1 MESRSTSLFGLWG
14 IVLLAFGLVAYA
26 VAPAAS
32 AYVLVHVGLGI
43 LLLVLYLTASRDNLS
58 TFLGERSTKYG
69 ANAVVY
75 SLIFLAILI
84 VVNYLGSRH
93 NHRFDLTKQNV
104 FSLSS
109 QSTGV
114 LSKLDK
120 PVEVYAFVEAG
131 TDPIIDDLLDSYKNA
146 SNNFSYHIVDPVKDR
161 DLAERYKVTEIPFLH
176 IQYGEAGDENPP
188 SSEGKQTATV
198 TRDISEQSITNGLLK
213 ATAATKKVVCFLDGH
228 GEADPDN
235 RDARGASGLQ
245 DALRNENYETRK
257 VLLASEAAV
266 PAECNVFVVAAT
278 ERPLFDHEVTQLRE
292 YLKAGRSALFLVP
305 PQRGQQLRDVL
316 QPWGVK
322 LTDTVVVDQVVRL
335 FQGPALGLQ
344 ILASTYGAHPVTAA
358 FTERTVFPMARAVQA
373 DAAGKTG
380 VSAIELVKSSPSSWA
395 ESDVEGVFKRG
406 EAALDEGGGDANG
419 DIKGPVSLA
428 VAVTGKHKEM
438 GFDKEGET
446 KLIVVGDAD
455 FASNQFFGQLFNR
468 DLVLNMMAW
477 LGGEEKQISIRP
489 RAIQASRAQL
499 GPDETRRIFYLS
511 VLVLPELL
519 LFLGLTVWWRRSNK

>member
-1 MESRSTSLFGLWG
+1 M
-14 IVLLAFGLVAYA
+14 AFGLVAYA
-26 VAPAAS
+26 LAPAAS

-43 LLLVLYLTASRDNLS
+43 LLLVLYLSSSRESLG

-69 ANAVVY
+69 ANAIVY
-75 SLIFLAILI
+75 SLIFLAIL
-84 VVNYLGSRH
+84 VVLNFLAARH

-104 FSLSS
+104 FSLST

-120 PVEVYAFVEAG
+120 PVEVYAFVETGA
-131 TDPIIDDLLDSYKNA
+131 DPIIDDLLDSYKNA

-161 DLAERYKVTEIPFLH
+161 DLAERFKVTEIPFVH
-176 IQYGEAGDENPP
+176 IQYGEASEENR
-188 SSEGKQTATV
+188 QTATV
-198 TRDISEQSITNGLLK
+198 TRDISEQSITNALIK
-213 ATAATKKVVCFLDGH
+213 ATSATKKMVCFLDGH

-245 DALRNENYETRK
+245 DALRNENYDTKK
-257 VLLASEAAV
+257 VLLASEATV
-266 PAECNVFVVAAT
+266 PADCNIFVVAAT
-278 ERPLFDHEVTQLRE
+278 ERPLFDHEVTQIRD
-292 YLKAGRSALFLVP
+292 YLKKGGSTLFLVP
-305 PQRGQQLRDVL
+305 PQRGQQLVDVL
-316 QPWGVK
+316 APWGVK

-344 ILASTYGAHPVTAA
+344 ILASTYGTHPVTKD
-358 FTERTVFPMARAVQA
+358 FNERTVFPMVRAVTA
-373 DAAGKTG
+373 DAAGKPG
-380 VSAIELVKSSPSSWA
+380 VSAVELVKSSPTAWA

-406 EAALDEGGGDANG
+406 EAAQGED
-419 DIKGPVSLA
+419 DIKGPVSIA

-477 LGGEEKQISIRP
+477 LGGEEQQISIRP
-489 RAIQASRAQL
+489 RAIEASRAQL
-499 GPDETRRIFYLS
+499 GPEETRRIFYLS

-519 LFLGLTVWWRRSNK
+519 LFLGLTVWWRRSTK

>member
-1 MESRSTSLFGLWG
+1 MGRSTSLFGLWG

-26 VAPAAS
+26 LAPAAS
-32 AYVLVHVGLGI
+32 AYVLVHVGLGL
-43 LLLVLYLTASRDNLS
+43 LLLVLYLTSSRESLS
-58 TFLGERSTKYG
+58 NFLGERSTKYG

-75 SLIFLAILI
+75 SLIFLAIL
-84 VVNYLGSRH
+84 VVLNYLAARH
-93 NHRFDLTKQNV
+93 NHRFDLTKENV

-109 QSTGV
+109 QSTNV
-114 LSKLDK
+114 LAKLDK
-120 PVEVYAFVEAG
+120 PVTVYAFSEGGA
-131 TDPIIDDLLDSYKNA
+131 DPIIDDLLDSYKNA
-146 SNNFSYHIVDPVKDR
+146 SNNFSYRMVDPVKDR
-161 DLAERYKVTEIPFLH
+161 DLAERYKVTEVPFVF
-176 IQYGEAGDENPP
+176 IEYGDKDAAPED
-188 SSEGKQTATV
+188 KRTATV
-198 TRDISEQSITNGLLK
+198 TRDISEETITNGLIK
-213 ATAATKKVVCFLDGH
+213 ATAGTKKVVCFLDGH
-228 GEADPDN
+228 GEADPEN
-235 RDARGASGLQ
+235 RDARGASAFQ

-257 VLLASEAAV
+257 VLLASEASV
-266 PAECNVFVVAAT
+266 PAECNIFVIQAT
-278 ERPLFDHEVTQLRE
+278 ERPLFDHELNAIRD

-305 PQRGQQLRDVL
+305 PERGQQFADLL

-344 ILASTYGAHPVTAA
+344 ILASTYGPHPITKD

-380 VSAIELVKSSPSSWA
+380 VTAIELVKSSPSSWA

-406 EAALDEGGGDANG
+406 EAAQGDD

-446 KLIVVGDAD
+446 RLVVIGDAD

-468 DLVLNMMAW
+468 DLVLNVMAW
-477 LGGEEKQISIRP
+477 LGGDEQQISIRP

-499 GPDETRRIFYLS
+499 GPEETRRIFYLS

-519 LFLGLTVWWRRSNK
+519 LFLGLTVWWRRSTK

>member
-1 MESRSTSLFGLWG
+1 MGSRSTSFFGLAG
-14 IVLLAFGLVAYA
+14 IVLLAFGLVAGTLTGFNTG
-26 VAPAAS
+26 
-32 AYVLVHVGLGI
+32 YVLAHVGLGI
-43 LLLVLYLTASRDNLS
+43 LLLVLYLTSSRENLS
-58 TFLGERSTKYG
+58 NFLGERSTKYG

-84 VVNYLGSRH
+84 VVNYLAARH

-120 PVEVYAFVEAG
+120 PVEIYAFVEAG

-146 SNNFSYHIVDPVKDR
+146 SNNFTYHVVDPVKDAA
-161 DLAERYKVTEIPFLH
+161 LAQRFNVTEVPFLH
-176 IQYGEAGDENPP
+176 IQYGEASEEN
-188 SSEGKQTATV
+188 KQTATV
-198 TRDISEQSITNGLLK
+198 TRDISEQTITNGLMK
-213 ATAATKKVVCFLDGH
+213 ATSATKKVVCFLDGH

-235 RDARGASGLQ
+235 REARGASGLQ
-245 DALRNENYETRK
+245 DALRNENYETKK
-257 VLLASEAAV
+257 VLLASEANV
-266 PAECNVFVVAAT
+266 PADCNIFVVAAT
-278 ERPLFDHEVTQLRE
+278 ERPLFDHEITQIRE

-305 PQRGQQLRDVL
+305 PQRGQQLAEVL

-344 ILASTYGAHPVTAA
+344 ILASTYGTHPVTKD
-358 FTERTVFPMARAVQA
+358 FNQRTVFPMVRAVQA
-373 DAAGKTG
+373 DAAGKPG
-380 VSAIELVKSSPSSWA
+380 VSAVELVKSSPSSWA

-406 EAALDEGGGDANG
+406 EAALAEADSGGDVKS

-477 LGGEEKQISIRP
+477 LGGEDQQISIRP
-489 RAIQASRAQL
+489 RAIEASRTQL

-519 LFLGLTVWWRRSNK
+519 LFLGLTVWWRRSTK

>member
-1 MESRSTSLFGLWG
+1 MGRSTSLFGLWG

-32 AYVLVHVGLGI
+32 GYVLLHVGLGI
-43 LLLVLYLTASRDNLS
+43 LLLVLYLTSSRENLS

-75 SLIFLAILI
+75 SLVFLAILV
-84 VVNYLGSRH
+84 VVNYLAARH

-109 QSTGV
+109 QSAGV
-114 LSKLDK
+114 LQKLDK
-120 PVEVYAFVEAG
+120 PIEVYAFVESG
-131 TDPIIDDLLDSYKNA
+131 VDPVIDDLLDSYKNA
-146 SNNFSYHIVDPVKDR
+146 SNNFTYRIVDPVKDR
-161 DLAERYKVTEIPFLH
+161 DLAERYKVTEIPFVH
-176 IQYGEAGDENPP
+176 IQYGD
-188 SSEGKQTATV
+188 QTATV
-198 TRDISEQSITNGLLK
+198 TRDISEQTLTNGLIK
-213 ATAATKKVVCFLDGH
+213 ATAGTKKMVCFLDGH

-235 RDARGASGLQ
+235 REARGASEFQ
-245 DALRNENYETRK
+245 DALRNENYDTKK
-257 VLLASEAAV
+257 VLLASEEHV
-266 PAECNVFVVAAT
+266 PADCTIFVVAAT
-278 ERPLFDHEVTQLRE
+278 ERPLFDHEVTEIRE

-305 PQRGQQLRDVL
+305 PQRGDQLKDVL
-316 QPWGVK
+316 SPWGVK

-344 ILASTYGAHPVTAA
+344 ILVSTYGTHPITKD
-358 FTERTVFPMARAVQA
+358 FHERTVFPMSRAVQA

-380 VSAIELVKSSPSSWA
+380 VNAVEIVKSSPSAWG
-395 ESDVEGVFKRG
+395 ETDVEGVFKRG
-406 EAALDEGGGDANG
+406 EASQDDN
-419 DIKGPVSLA
+419 DVKGPVSLA

-438 GFDKEGET
+438 GFGKEGET
-446 KLIVVGDAD
+446 KLVVVGDAD

-477 LGGEEKQISIRP
+477 LGGEEQQISIRP
-489 RAIQASRAQL
+489 RAIQASRTQL
-499 GPDETRRIFYLS
+499 GPEETRRIFYLS

-519 LFLGLTVWWRRSNK
+519 LFLGLTVWWRRSTK

>member
-1 MESRSTSLFGLWG
+1 VGRSTSLFGLWG
-14 IVLLAFGLVAYA
+14 TVLMAFGLVAYA
-26 VAPAAS
+26 LAPAAS
-32 AYVLVHVGLGI
+32 AYVLVHVGLGL
-43 LLLVLYLTASRDNLS
+43 LLLVLYLTSSRESLG

-75 SLIFLAILI
+75 SLIFLAILA
-84 VVNYLGSRH
+84 VVNYLAARH

-104 FSLSS
+104 FSLST

-161 DLAERYKVTEIPFLH
+161 DLAERFKVTEIPFLH
-176 IQYGEAGDENPP
+176 IQYGEASEEN
-188 SSEGKQTATV
+188 KQTATV
-198 TRDISEQSITNGLLK
+198 TRDISEETITNGLIK
-213 ATAATKKVVCFLDGH
+213 ATSATKKMVCFLDGH
-228 GEADPDN
+228 GEADPNN
-235 RDARGASGLQ
+235 REARGASGLQ
-245 DALRNENYETRK
+245 DALRNENYDTKK
-257 VLLASEAAV
+257 VLLASEATV
-266 PAECNVFVVAAT
+266 PADCNIFVVAAT
-278 ERPLFDHEVTQLRE
+278 ERPLFDHEVEQIRD
-292 YLKAGRSALFLVP
+292 YLKKGGSALFLVP
-305 PQRGQQLRDVL
+305 PQRGQQLGEVL
-316 QPWGVK
+316 SPWGVK

-344 ILASTYGAHPVTAA
+344 ILASTYGTHPVTKD
-358 FTERTVFPMARAVQA
+358 FNERTVFPMVRAVTA
-373 DAAGKTG
+373 DAAGKPG
-380 VSAIELVKSSPSSWA
+380 VSAIELVKSSPTAWA
-395 ESDVEGVFKRG
+395 ETDIEGVFKRG
-406 EAALDEGGGDANG
+406 EAAQGED

-477 LGGEEKQISIRP
+477 LGGEDKQISIRP
-489 RAIQASRAQL
+489 RAIEASRAQL
-499 GPDETRRIFYLS
+499 GPEETRRIFYLS

-519 LFLGLTVWWRRSNK
+519 LFIGLTVWWRRSTK

>member
-1 MESRSTSLFGLWG
+1 MGRSTSLFGLWG
-14 IVLLAFGLVAYA
+14 TVLLAFGLVAYA
-26 VAPAAS
+26 LAPAAS

-43 LLLVLYLTASRDNLS
+43 LLLVLYFTSSRES
-58 TFLGERSTKYG
+58 VSSFLGERSTKYG

-75 SLIFLAILI
+75 SAIFIAILI
-84 VVNYLGSRH
+84 VLNYLAARH

-114 LSKLDK
+114 LTKLDK
-120 PVEVYAFVEAG
+120 PIQVYAFTEG
-131 TDPIIDDLLDSYKNA
+131 GIDPIIDDLLDSYKNA
-146 SNNFSYHIVDPVKDR
+146 SNNFTYRMVDPVKDR
-161 DLAERYKVTEIPFLH
+161 DLAERFKVTEIPFLH
-176 IQYGEAGDENPP
+176 IQYGEEG
-188 SSEGKQTATV
+188 SEGAQTATV
-198 TRDISEQSITNGLLK
+198 TRDISEQTITNGLLK
-213 ATAATKKVVCFLDGH
+213 ATSSTKKVVCFLDGH
-228 GEADPDN
+228 GEADPEN
-235 RDARGASGLQ
+235 REARGASGLQ

-257 VLLASEAAV
+257 VLLASEPSV
-266 PAECNVFVVAAT
+266 PAECNILVVAAT
-278 ERPLFDHEVTQLRE
+278 ERPLFDHEVTQIRE
-292 YLKAGRSALFLVP
+292 YLKAGRSALLLVP
-305 PQRGQQLRDVL
+305 PQRGQQLVDVV

-344 ILASTYGAHPVTAA
+344 ILVSTYGTHPVTRD
-358 FTERTVFPMARAVQA
+358 FTERTVFPMSRAVQA

-380 VSAIELVKSSPSSWA
+380 VSAVEIIKSSPSAWA
-395 ESDVEGVFKRG
+395 ESDTEGVFKRG
-406 EAALDEGGGDANG
+406 EAAQGDD

-446 KLIVVGDAD
+446 RLIVVGDAD

-468 DLVLNMMAW
+468 DLALNMMAW
-477 LGGEEKQISIRP
+477 LGGDEQQISIRP

-519 LFLGLTVWWRRSNK
+519 LFLGLTVWWRRSTK

>member
-1 MESRSTSLFGLWG
+1 VGSRSTSLFGLWG

-32 AYVLVHVGLGI
+32 AYVLVHVGFGI
-43 LLLVLYLTASRDNLS
+43 LLLVLYLTSSRENLS

-75 SLIFLAILI
+75 SLIFLAIL
-84 VVNYLGSRH
+84 VAVNYLAARH

-104 FSLSS
+104 FSLST
-109 QSTGV
+109 QSSGA
-114 LSKLDK
+114 LAKLDK
-120 PVEVYAFVEAG
+120 PIEVVAFVEAG
-131 TDPIIDDLLDSYKNA
+131 SDPIIDDLLDSYKNA
-146 SNNFSYHIVDPVKDR
+146 SSNFTYRIVDPVKER

-176 IQYGEAGDENPP
+176 IQYGDP
-188 SSEGKQTATV
+188 SSEGSQTATV
-198 TRDISEQSITNGLLK
+198 TRDISEETITNGLLK
-213 ATAATKKVVCFLDGH
+213 ATASTKKVVCFLDGH
-228 GEADPDN
+228 GEPDPDN
-235 RDARGASGLQ
+235 REAHGASALQ

-257 VLLASEAAV
+257 VLLASEANV
-266 PAECNVFVVAAT
+266 PAECNIFMIVAT
-278 ERPLFDHEVTQLRE
+278 ERPLFDHEITAIRD

-305 PQRGQQLRDVL
+305 PQRGPQFVELL

-344 ILASTYGAHPVTAA
+344 ILVSTYGTHPVTKD
-358 FTERTVFPMARAVQA
+358 FTERTVFPMSRAVQA

-380 VSAIELVKSSPSSWA
+380 VSAIEIIKSSPSAWA

-406 EAALDEGGGDANG
+406 EAAQDDK
-419 DIKGPVSLA
+419 DIKGPVPLA

-438 GFDKEGET
+438 GFGKEGGET
-446 KLIVVGDAD
+446 KLVVVGDAD

-477 LGGEEKQISIRP
+477 LGGEEQKISIRP
-489 RAIQASRAQL
+489 RAIQASRTQL
-499 GPDETRRIFYLS
+499 GPEETRRIFYLS

-519 LFLGLTVWWRRSNK
+519 LFLGLTVWWRRSTK

>member
-1 MESRSTSLFGLWG
+1 MGSRSTSLFGLWG

-32 AYVLVHVGLGI
+32 GYVLVHVGLGL
-43 LLLVLYLTASRDNLS
+43 LLLVLYLTASRESLS

-69 ANAVVY
+69 ANAVAY
-75 SLIFLAILI
+75 SLIFVAIL
-84 VVNYLGSRH
+84 VALNYLAARH
-93 NHRFDLTKQNV
+93 NHRFDLTKENV

-109 QSTGV
+109 QSTNV
-114 LSKLDK
+114 LSTIDKAGK
-120 PVEVYAFVEAG
+120 PVTVYAFTEG
-131 TDPIIDDLLDSYKNA
+131 GMDPIIDDLLDSYKNA
-146 SNNFSYHIVDPVKDR
+146 SNNFSYRMVDPVKDR
-161 DLAERYKVTEIPFLH
+161 DLAERYKVTEIPFLF
-176 IQYGEAGDENPP
+176 IEYGDPAGED
-188 SSEGKQTATV
+188 KRTATV
-198 TRDISEQSITNGLLK
+198 TRDISEESITNGLIK
-213 ATAATKKVVCFLDGH
+213 ATAGTKKMVCFLDGH
-228 GEADPDN
+228 GEADPEN
-235 RDARGASGLQ
+235 RDARGASALQ
-245 DALRNENYETRK
+245 DALRNENYDTRK
-257 VLLASEAAV
+257 VLLASEASV
-266 PAECNVFVVAAT
+266 PAECSIFVIAAT
-278 ERPLFDHEVTQLRE
+278 ERPLFDHEVTQIRE
-292 YLKAGRSALFLVP
+292 YLKKGGSALFLVP
-305 PQRGQQLRDVL
+305 PSRGQQLGELL

-344 ILASTYGAHPVTAA
+344 ILASTYGTHPITQG
-358 FTERTVFPMARAVQA
+358 FTERTIFPMARAVQA
-373 DAAGKTG
+373 DAAGKPG
-380 VSAIELVKSSPSSWA
+380 VSAIEIVKSSPSAWA

-406 EAALDEGGGDANG
+406 EAAQDDK

-446 KLIVVGDAD
+446 KLVVVGDAD

-477 LGGEEKQISIRP
+477 LGGEEQQISIRP

-499 GPDETRRIFYLS
+499 GPAETRRIFYLS

-519 LFLGLTVWWRRSNK
+519 LFLGLTVWWRRSTK

>member
-1 MESRSTSLFGLWG
+1 MGSRSTSLFGLWG

-32 AYVLVHVGLGI
+32 AYVLVHVGLGF
-43 LLLVLYLTASRDNLS
+43 LLIVLYLTSSRDSLS
-58 TFLGERSTKYG
+58 SFLGERSTKYG

-75 SLIFLAILI
+75 SLIFLAVLA
-84 VVNYLGSRH
+84 VANYLAARH

-104 FSLSS
+104 FSLST
-109 QSTGV
+109 QSEGV
-114 LSKLDK
+114 LAKLDK
-120 PVEVYAFVEAG
+120 PLEVHAFVEAG
-131 TDPIIDDLLDSYKNA
+131 TDPIVDDLLDSYKNA
-146 SNNFSYHIVDPVKDR
+146 SRNFTYHIVDPVKDR
-161 DLAERYKVTEIPFLH
+161 DLAERFKVTEIPFLH
-176 IQYGEAGDENPP
+176 IQYGEP
-188 SSEGKQTATV
+188 SSEDRRTATV
-198 TRDISEQSITNGLLK
+198 TREISEETITNGLIK
-213 ATAATKKVVCFLDGH
+213 ATAGTKKVVCFLDGH
-228 GEADPDN
+228 GEADPEN
-235 RDARGASGLQ
+235 REARGASALQ

-257 VLLASEAAV
+257 VLLATEATV
-266 PAECNVFVVAAT
+266 PPECSILVVVAT

-292 YLKAGRSALFLVP
+292 YLKAGRSALFMVP
-305 PQRGQQLRDVL
+305 PQRGTQLGDVL

-344 ILASTYGAHPVTAA
+344 ILASTYGTHPITQG
-358 FTERTVFPMARAVQA
+358 FSERTVFPMVRAIQA

-380 VSAIELVKSSPSSWA
+380 VSAIELVKSSPSAWG
-395 ESDVEGVFKRG
+395 ETDIEGVFKRG
-406 EAALDEGGGDANG
+406 EASQSDS

-438 GFDKEGET
+438 GFGQAGET
-446 KLIVVGDAD
+446 KLVVVGDAD

-468 DLVLNMMAW
+468 DLVLNMMSW
-477 LGGEEKQISIRP
+477 LGGQEEGISIRP

-499 GPDETRRIFYLS
+499 SPEDTRRIFFLS

-519 LFLGLTVWWRRSNK
+519 LFLGLTVWWRRSTK

>member
-1 MESRSTSLFGLWG
+1 VGSRSTSLFGLYG

-26 VAPAAS
+26 LAPAAS
-32 AYVLVHVGLGI
+32 GYVLAHVGLGI
-43 LLLVLYLTASRDNLS
+43 LLLVLYLTSSRDNLS
-58 TFLGERSTKYG
+58 NFLGERSTKYG

-84 VVNYLGSRH
+84 VVNYLAARH

-104 FSLSS
+104 FSLST
-109 QSTGV
+109 QSSGV
-114 LSKLDK
+114 LTKLDK

-161 DLAERYKVTEIPFLH
+161 DLAERFKVTEIPFLH
-176 IQYGEAGDENPP
+176 IQYGEASEENR
-188 SSEGKQTATV
+188 QTATV
-198 TRDISEQSITNGLLK
+198 TRDISEETITNGLIK
-213 ATAATKKVVCFLDGH
+213 ATASTKKVVCFLDGH

-235 RDARGASGLQ
+235 RDARGASSLQ

-257 VLLASEAAV
+257 VLLASEASV
-266 PAECNVFVVAAT
+266 PVECNIFVVAAT
-278 ERPLFDHEVTQLRE
+278 ERPLFDHEVTQIRE

-305 PQRGQQLRDVL
+305 PQRGQQLGEVL

-344 ILASTYGAHPVTAA
+344 ILASTYGTHPVTKD
-358 FTERTVFPMARAVQA
+358 FNERTVFPMVRAVQA
-373 DAAGKTG
+373 DAAGKPG
-380 VSAIELVKSSPSSWA
+380 VSVVELVKSSPSSWA

-406 EAALDEGGGDANG
+406 EAAQGEE
-419 DIKGPVSLA
+419 DIKGPVPLA

-477 LGGEEKQISIRP
+477 LGGEEQQISIRP

-519 LFLGLTVWWRRSNK
+519 LFLGLTVWWRRSTK

>member
-1 MESRSTSLFGLWG
+1 VESRSTSLFGLWG

-75 SLIFLAILI
+75 
-84 VVNYLGSRH
+84 
-93 NHRFDLTKQNV
+93 RFDLTKQNV

-114 LSKLDK
+114 LTKLEK
-120 PVEVYAFVEAG
+120 PVEVHAFVEAG

-146 SNNFSYHIVDPVKDR
+146 SNNFRYHIVDPVKDR

-176 IQYGEAGDENPP
+176 ISYGETGDENP
-188 SSEGKQTATV
+188 QTATV

-213 ATAATKKVVCFLDGH
+213 ATAATKKLVCFLDGH

-245 DALRNENYETRK
+245 DALRNENYDTRK
-257 VLLASEAAV
+257 VVLASEATV

-305 PQRGQQLRDVL
+305 PQRGQQLVDVL

-322 LTDTVVVDQVVRL
+322 LTNTVVVDQVVRL

-344 ILASTYGAHPVTAA
+344 ILASTYGAHPVTQA
-358 FTERTVFPMARAVQA
+358 FLERTVFPMARAVQA

-380 VSAIELVKSSPSSWA
+380 VSAVELVKSSPSSWA

-406 EAALDEGGGDANG
+406 EAALDESGGDV
-419 DIKGPVSLA
+419 KGPVSLA

>member
-1 MESRSTSLFGLWG
+1 VGSRSTSLFGLWG

-26 VAPAAS
+26 LAPAAS

-43 LLLVLYLTASRDNLS
+43 LLLVLYLTSSRENLS
-58 TFLGERSTKYG
+58 NFLGERSTKYG

-75 SLIFLAILI
+75 SLIFLAILA
-84 VVNYLGSRH
+84 VVNYLAARH

-104 FSLSS
+104 FSLST
-109 QSTGV
+109 QSSGV
-114 LSKLDK
+114 LAKLDK

-131 TDPIIDDLLDSYKNA
+131 TDPIVDDLLDSYKNA

-161 DLAERYKVTEIPFLH
+161 DLAERFKVTELPFLH
-176 IQYGEAGDENPP
+176 IQYGEASDEN
-188 SSEGKQTATV
+188 KQTATV
-198 TRDISEQSITNGLLK
+198 TRDISEETITNGLIK
-213 ATAATKKVVCFLDGH
+213 ATAATKKMVCFLDGH

-235 RDARGASGLQ
+235 REARGASGLQ
-245 DALRNENYETRK
+245 DALRNENYDTKK
-257 VLLASEAAV
+257 VLLASEASV
-266 PAECNVFVVAAT
+266 PADCNIFIIAAT
-278 ERPLFDHEVTQLRE
+278 ERPLFDHEVAQISE
-292 YLKAGRSALFLVP
+292 YLKSGRSALFLVP
-305 PQRGQQLRDVL
+305 PQRGQQLGAVL

-344 ILASTYGAHPVTAA
+344 ILASTYGTHPVTKD
-358 FTERTVFPMARAVQA
+358 FNERTVFPMARAVQA
-373 DAAGKTG
+373 DAAGKPG
-380 VSAIELVKSSPSSWA
+380 VSAVELVKSSPSSWA

-406 EAALDEGGGDANG
+406 EAALSEEGGG
-419 DIKGPVSLA
+419 DIKGPVPLA

-468 DLVLNMMAW
+468 DLVMNMVAW
-477 LGGEEKQISIRP
+477 LGGEEQQISIRP

-499 GPDETRRIFYLS
+499 GPEETRRIFYLS

-519 LFLGLTVWWRRSNK
+519 LFLGLTVWWRRSTK

>member
-1 MESRSTSLFGLWG
+1 VGSRSTSLFGLWG

-32 AYVLVHVGLGI
+32 AYVLVHVGLGF
-43 LLLVLYLTASRDNLS
+43 LLIVLYLTASRDNLS
-58 TFLGERSTKYG
+58 NFLGERSTKYG

-75 SLIFLAILI
+75 SLIFLAVLV
-84 VVNYLGSRH
+84 VVNYLAARH

-104 FSLSS
+104 FSLST
-109 QSTGV
+109 QSEGV
-114 LSKLDK
+114 LAKLDK
-120 PVEVYAFVEAG
+120 PVEVHAFVEAG
-131 TDPIIDDLLDSYKNA
+131 TDPIVDDLLDSYKNA
-146 SNNFSYHIVDPVKDR
+146 SDKFSYHVVDPVKDR
-161 DLAERYKVTEIPFLH
+161 DLAERFKVTEIPFVH
-176 IQYGEAGDENPP
+176 IQYGE
-188 SSEGKQTATV
+188 QTATV
-198 TRDISEQSITNGLLK
+198 TRDISEETITNGLLK
-213 ATAATKKVVCFLDGH
+213 ATAGTKKVVCFLDGH

-235 RDARGASGLQ
+235 REARGASSLQ

-257 VLLASEAAV
+257 VLLATEATV
-266 PAECNVFVVAAT
+266 PPECSILVVAAT
-278 ERPLFDHEVTQLRE
+278 ERPLFDHEVTQLRD
-292 YLKAGRSALFLVP
+292 YLKTGRAALFMVP
-305 PQRGQQLRDVL
+305 PQRGQQLGEVL

-344 ILASTYGAHPVTAA
+344 ILASTYGTHPITQG

-380 VSAIELVKSSPSSWA
+380 LSAIEIVKSSPSAWG
-395 ESDVEGVFKRG
+395 ESDLEGVFKRG
-406 EAALDEGGGDANG
+406 AAAQGDS
-419 DIKGPVSLA
+419 DVKGPVSLA

-438 GFDKEGET
+438 GLDKEGET
-446 KLIVVGDAD
+446 KLVVVGDAD

-468 DLVLNMMAW
+468 DLVLNMMSW
-477 LGGEEKQISIRP
+477 LGGQDELISIRP

-499 GPDETRRIFYLS
+499 SPEESRRIFYLS

-519 LFLGLTVWWRRSNK
+519 LFLGLTVWWRRSTK